1 METRYEQL
9 RESIAAL
16 AAPPEEQITF
26 LELLFAPLTGGE
38 SASAYGNV
46 ELIEQFGDIY
56 AAHGHMAECGE
67 LRSAEVEAIARLDQ
81 LVDRICAE
89 QDDALWRR
97 EALFT
102 DKRWGELRH
111 CASGVLAQL
120 PAEARH
126 SDYTRS
132 LGGNSS

>member
-1 METRYEQL
+1 MGTRYEQL

-16 AAPPEEQITF
+16 AASPETQTTI
-26 LELLFAPLTGGE
+26 LDRLFAPLTDGD
-38 SASAYGNV
+38 SAIAYGNV

-56 AAHGHMAECGE
+56 AAHVDMAECGE
-67 LRSAEVEAIARLDQ
+67 LRPNEVEAVARLDQ

-89 QDDALWRR
+89 QDDALWQR

-102 DKRWGELRH
+102 DERWGKLRH

-126 SDYTRS
+126 SDYTPRS
-132 LGGNSS
+132 NGS